1 MPQSDR
7 VMISKHIIFPT
18 LATLM
23 LLTSCFTGVEGTK
36 KITQKD
42 VDKVVKELTD
52 EEVKANSL
60 AVPVDSFAN
69 WQAGKRFYV
78 SDDNAKLIFANSDS
92 YNADTLHLKGKELT
106 YSGYY
111 LGSVLD
117 NRATVNVKFTDGV
130 NTYVYVTDKTVQEIR
145 PDYTIPFL
153 IDMDVVEYINRQLC
167 GKDCYVKTSI
177 WYGED
182 ERMIA
187 GRKYVKVHIDDVKPG
202 NKVFPI
208 KVLFTDVETSRK
220 AMLWMTLGG
229 TVLKNR
235 SFDALFSF
243 SDVRKRYPNI
253 TDEVWRCI
261 VEGKTQ
267 PGMTKDEVRLSL
279 GTPEHVNQRPTYS
292 GVKEYWYYTDGRYF
306 YFEDGILV
314 K

>member
-1 MPQSDR
+1 
-7 VMISKHIIFPT
+7 
-18 LATLM
+18 M

-92 YNADTLHLKGKELT
+92 YNADTLHLKGRELT

-208 KVLFTDVETSRK
+208 KCSSP
-220 AMLWMTLGG
+220 ML
-229 TVLKNR
+229 R
-235 SFDALFSF
+235 QAA
-243 SDVRKRYPNI
+243 
-253 TDEVWRCI
+253 
-261 VEGKTQ
+261 
-267 PGMTKDEVRLSL
+267 RLCC
-279 GTPEHVNQRPTYS
+279 G
-292 GVKEYWYYTDGRYF
+292 
-306 YFEDGILV
+306 
-314 K
+314 

>member
-1 MPQSDR
+1 
-7 VMISKHIIFPT
+7 MISKRIILPA
-18 LATLM
+18 LAMMT
-23 LLTSCFTGVEGTK
+23 LLTGCFTGVEGTK

-42 VDKVVKELTD
+42 VDRVVKGLTE

-60 AVPVDSFAN
+60 AVPIDSFAS
-69 WQAGKRFYV
+69 WQQGKRFYA
-78 SDDNAKLIFANSDS
+78 SDDNVKLIFANSDA
-92 YNADTLHLKGKELT
+92 YDADTLSLKGRILA

-130 NTYVYVTDKTVQEIR
+130 NTYVYATDKTIDEIR

-153 IDMDVVEYINRQLC
+153 IDMDVVEYIESQLRD
-167 GKDCYVKTSI
+167 KDCYVKTSI

-187 GRKYVKVHIDDVKPG
+187 GRKFVKVHIDDVLPG

-243 SDVRKRYPNI
+243 TDVRNRYPNT

-279 GTPEHVNQRPTYS
+279 GTPEHVNQLPTHA
-292 GVKEYWYYTDGRYF
+292 GVKEYWYYTDGRYY
-306 YFEDGILV
+306 YFEDGLLV
-314 K
+314 R

>member
-92 YNADTLHLKGKELT
+92 YNADTLHLKGRELT

-111 LGSVLD
+111 
-117 NRATVNVKFTDGV
+117 
-130 NTYVYVTDKTVQEIR
+130 EIG
-145 PDYTIPFL
+145 IP
-153 IDMDVVEYINRQLC
+153 
-167 GKDCYVKTSI
+167 
-177 WYGED
+177 
-182 ERMIA
+182 
-187 GRKYVKVHIDDVKPG
+187 
-202 NKVFPI
+202 
-208 KVLFTDVETSRK
+208 
-220 AMLWMTLGG
+220 
-229 TVLKNR
+229 
-235 SFDALFSF
+235 
-243 SDVRKRYPNI
+243 
-253 TDEVWRCI
+253 EVWDMI
-261 VEGKTQ
+261 
-267 PGMTKDEVRLSL
+267 
-279 GTPEHVNQRPTYS
+279 Y
-292 GVKEYWYYTDGRYF
+292 RYF
-306 YFEDGILV
+306 DFVKKNGYFEEKRRQQEKYWMYESINEHLKAHFYNNPVIEEMLAAKQKLV
-314 K
+314 LEAKQSSFMAAADVLNYYFSNK